1 MIGRPGASLQVAGV
15 DVKARNTTTVAAIRI
30 KSPSIKRARRRGRR
44 QLNSL
49 ARGKSGQLVKTA
61 LEKERRR
68 QGDRDEGWDP
78 CSTSTAVQEH
88 FNISVPKGGPYPSP
102 GTGTGYRSV
111 PVPRGERGRR
121 KTIRNAVRRRS
132 GSRGSHHGS
141 CPSLGN
147 PHR

>member
-1 MIGRPGASLQVAGV
+1 MRSSSGSRC
-15 DVKARNTTTVAAIRI
+15 
-30 KSPSIKRARRRGRR
+30 ARRCRDQEGGVGG
-44 QLNSL
+44 QLNSP

-61 LEKERRR
+61 LERERRR

-88 FNISVPKGGPYPSP
+88 FNISVPKGGPYPSL

-121 KTIRNAVRRRS
+121 KTIRNAVRRR
-132 GSRGSHHGS
+132 G
-141 CPSLGN
+141 
-147 PHR
+147 